1 METIKL
7 EINDKEY
14 DVIVL
19 RTEAEKEKGLQ
30 DVVEMDESEGALFIY
45 DTPQT
50 LEFWMK
56 DTEIPLDIIFIDE
69 DWEVV
74 SVKQGQPL
82 DETILSEDNVQYVLE
97 LNQNSG
103 VKEGDEIDVEDDDLN
118 PGRGLEPN
126 HTYIYGSDGNVQ
138 AEIVGGERIFSIK
151 NTKTLIRMAKRAYAT
166 KSETNYKRLGKK
178 IFEYLHTQDSNEPD
192 YVSQPSESIKNKKGE

>member
-1 METIKL
+1 MKTINL
-7 EINDKEY
+7 EINNKEY
-14 DVIVL
+14 NVL
-19 RTEAEKEKGLQ
+19 LAQTEDEKATGLMN
-30 DVVEMDESEGALFIY
+30 VEEMDPDEGMLFIY

-118 PGRGLEPN
+118 PGRKLEPN

-178 IFEYLHTQDSNEPD
+178 LFEYLHTQDTNEPE
-192 YVSQPSESIKNKKGE
+192 YVDK

>member
-1 METIKL
+1 MEQINL
-7 EINDKEY
+7 EINDKKY
-14 DVIVL
+14 NVIVL
-19 RTEAEKEKGLQ
+19 RTEVEKEKGLQ

-56 DTEIPLDIIFIDE
+56 DTEIPLDIIFIDS
-69 DWEVV
+69 DWEV
-74 SVKQGQPL
+74 KKIAKGNPF
-82 DETILSEDNVQYVLE
+82 DETIISCDNVQYVLE

-103 VKEGDEIDVEDDDLN
+103 VQVGDEVDIEDDELSPGSNLDLN
-118 PGRGLEPN
+118 KM
-126 HTYIYGSDGNVQ
+126 YVYGSDGNVQ

-166 KSETNYKRLGKK
+166 KKESDYKRLGKK
-178 IFEYLHTQDSNEPD
+178 LFEYLHIQDTNEPD
-192 YVSQPSESIKNKKGE
+192 YVNNSKQE